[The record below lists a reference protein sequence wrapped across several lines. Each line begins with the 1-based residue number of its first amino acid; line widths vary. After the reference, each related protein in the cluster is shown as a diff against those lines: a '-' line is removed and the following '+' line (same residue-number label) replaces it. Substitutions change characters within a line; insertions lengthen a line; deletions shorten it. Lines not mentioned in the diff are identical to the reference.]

1 MRSYLDFEK
10 GVAELEAK
18 VEELRALA
26 DGDNTVAIGDEISRL
41 QSKAADALEELYAS
55 LTPWQKTQVARH
67 PQRPH
72 CVDFIAGLIT
82 EFTPFAGDRKFAE
95 DNAIIGGF
103 GRFRGESI
111 CVIGHEKG
119 SDTEA
124 RIKHNFGM
132 ARPEGYRKA
141 VRLM

>member
-41 QSKAADALEELYAS
+41 ESKAADALEALYAN

-72 CVDFIAGLIT
+72 CVDVIAGLIT
-82 EFTPFAGDRKFAE
+82 EFTPFAGDRK
-95 DNAIIGGF
+95 
-103 GRFRGESI
+103 
-111 CVIGHEKG
+111 
-119 SDTEA
+119 
-124 RIKHNFGM
+124 
-132 ARPEGYRKA
+132 
-141 VRLM
+141 